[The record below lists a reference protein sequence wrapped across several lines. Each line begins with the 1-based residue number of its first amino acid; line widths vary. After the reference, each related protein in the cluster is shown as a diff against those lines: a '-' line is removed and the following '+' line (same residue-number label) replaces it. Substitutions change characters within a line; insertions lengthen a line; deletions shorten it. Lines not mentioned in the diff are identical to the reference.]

1 MIPELAGFDEERLDT
16 LIREFKSLHIAV
28 LGDYFLDKYFD
39 IDPSL
44 AEISLETGLPA
55 HQVVQVRHSPGAA
68 GTVMNNLSALEAG
81 TLTAI
86 GSMGDDGEGY
96 ELRQDLLAQGVDIQ
110 HLHIEKKWHTP
121 LYLKPRDISKKGLA
135 GEHPRYDIQNHI
147 PLSPRTEEALIG
159 SLRAVLPQIDA
170 LIVMDQV
177 EKEGLGT
184 VTPHIREHLNQI
196 LPSFPHLIVWADSRR
211 HIHRFRRMIRKM
223 NQFELLQIP
232 NPEPDT
238 RISEKMIREA
248 LLNMRSLSESSESEP
263 LTYVT
268 VGEQGVWVG
277 GKQPVR
283 VPAIHIEGP
292 VDPTGAGDSFS
303 AGAVLALAAKGSPVE
318 AALIGN
324 LVASVT
330 VRQLSTTGTARPG
343 ELFTA
348 LKIWKEQQ
356 K

>member
-1 MIPELAGFDEERLDT
+1 
-16 LIREFKSLHIAV
+16 
-28 LGDYFLDKYFD
+28 
-39 IDPSL
+39 
-44 AEISLETGLPA
+44 
-55 HQVVQVRHSPGAA
+55 
-68 GTVMNNLSALEAG
+68 
-81 TLTAI
+81 
-86 GSMGDDGEGY
+86 
-96 ELRQDLLAQGVDIQ
+96 
-110 HLHIEKKWHTP
+110 
-121 LYLKPRDISKKGLA
+121 
-135 GEHPRYDIQNHI
+135 
-147 PLSPRTEEALIG
+147 
-159 SLRAVLPQIDA
+159 
-170 LIVMDQV
+170 
-177 EKEGLGT
+177 
-184 VTPHIREHLNQI
+184 
-196 LPSFPHLIVWADSRR
+196 
-211 HIHRFRRMIRKM
+211 MIRKM